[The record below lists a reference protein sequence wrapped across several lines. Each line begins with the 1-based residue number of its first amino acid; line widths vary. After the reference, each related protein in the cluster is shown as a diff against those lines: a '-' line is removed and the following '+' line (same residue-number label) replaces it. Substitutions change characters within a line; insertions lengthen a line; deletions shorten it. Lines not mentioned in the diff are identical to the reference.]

1 MEEVSYPCLKTS
13 ETVGRM
19 AVEVVESY
27 VKNMRIE
34 HLVRRYSA
42 LVEASVELLSP
53 AKAATNR
60 VVAG

>member
-1 MEEVSYPCLKTS
+1 
-13 ETVGRM
+13 M
-19 AVEVVESY
+19 AAEVVESC

-34 HLVRRYSA
+34 HLVQRYSA
-42 LVEASVELLSP
+42 LVEASVGLLSP